1 MIEMHAVSQR
11 YGRSLLCSVHA
22 HIDRT
27 RDAYTH
33 VSPKSMFTSTSESHK
48 PAVLNELTLKF

>member
-11 YGRSLLCSVHA
+11 YGRSPLCSVHA
-22 HIDRT
+22 HFDRT

-48 PAVLNELTLKF
+48 PAV